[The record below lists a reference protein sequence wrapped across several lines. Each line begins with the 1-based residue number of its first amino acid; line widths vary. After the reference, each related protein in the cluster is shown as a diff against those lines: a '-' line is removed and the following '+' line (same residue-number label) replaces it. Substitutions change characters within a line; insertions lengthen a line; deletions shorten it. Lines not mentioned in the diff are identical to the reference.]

1 MEDSR
6 ITATK
11 EFIKDYISVFNG
23 YLFDI
28 NTLYR
33 SNSRKNNF
41 MKNKRKKNH
50 KITNYTL
57 KSVKVSSLYPRAIEI
72 SVNYTLMN
80 KMNSEIIN
88 QLLHVSMD
96 VNRSLYIIDEQYY

>member
-1 MEDSR
+1 MEDSK

-28 NTLYR
+28 DILYR
-33 SNSRKNNF
+33 YNSKKNDF

-57 KSVKVSSLYPRAIEI
+57 KNVKVSSMYPRAIEI